1 MSKKSEKYER
11 FSCKCRTGT
20 RQLLLQ
26 ILYQHQLNQ
35 DDLETLMN
43 QSLKIKEFSRI
54 DQDYYRILL
63 AEVLE
68 NQSHIEEIISK
79 YLDRPIEQIDPIEK
93 AIMWIAVSEILFHP
107 DVPVSVVINEAVE
120 LAKLFGA
127 EGSFQYVNAVIDAF
141 QHAHSQKGK

>member
-11 FSCKCRTGT
+11 FSGKGRTGT

-26 ILYQHQLNQ
+26 ILYQYQLNQ

-127 EGSFQYVNAVIDAF
+127 EGSFQYVNAVIDAI

>member
-11 FSCKCRTGT
+11 FSGKGRTGT

-43 QSLKIKEFSRI
+43 QPLKIKEFSRI

-127 EGSFQYVNAVIDAF
+127 EGSFQYVNAVIDAI

>member
-11 FSCKCRTGT
+11 FSGKGRTGT

-26 ILYQHQLNQ
+26 VLYQHQMNK
-35 DDLETLMN
+35 DDLETLLN

-54 DQDYYRILL
+54 DQDYYQTLL
-63 AEVLE
+63 SEVLE
-68 NQSHIEEIISK
+68 NHNQIEEVTSK

-93 AIMWIAVSEILFHP
+93 AIMWIAVTEILFHP

-127 EGSFQYVNAVIDAF
+127 EGSYQYVNAVLDALKID
-141 QHAHSQKGK
+141 HT

>member
-11 FSCKCRTGT
+11 FSGKGRTGT

-26 ILYQHQLNQ
+26 ILYQYQLNQ
-35 DDLETLMN
+35 DDLETLMD

-54 DQDYYRILL
+54 DQDYYRVLL

-68 NQSHIEEIISK
+68 NHSHIEEIISK

>member
-11 FSCKCRTGT
+11 FSGKGRTGT

-35 DDLETLMN
+35 DNLETLMN

-68 NQSHIEEIISK
+68 NHSHIEEIISK
-79 YLDRPIEQIDPIEK
+79 YLDRPIEQIAPIEK

-127 EGSFQYVNAVIDAF
+127 EGSFQYDNAVIDAF

>member
-11 FSCKCRTGT
+11 FSGKGRTGT

-127 EGSFQYVNAVIDAF
+127 EGSFQYVNAVIDAI

>member
-11 FSCKCRTGT
+11 FSGKGRTGT

-68 NQSHIEEIISK
+68 NQSHIEEIISTRESA
-79 YLDRPIEQIDPIEK
+79 L
-93 AIMWIAVSEILFHP
+93 
-107 DVPVSVVINEAVE
+107 
-120 LAKLFGA
+120 G
-127 EGSFQYVNAVIDAF
+127 
-141 QHAHSQKGK
+141 